1 MEETYLSEILPVFP
15 EDAAMIICHCN
26 QISDRDIRAAVR
38 WMRASDPDTIV
49 TPGKVYHALGKR
61 ADCGGCM
68 KLFVSEMR
76 AADGFAVSDGQKLPP
91 ILTGLRNKAQG

>member
-1 MEETYLSEILPVFP
+1 
-15 EDAAMIICHCN
+15 MIICHCN

-68 KLFVSEMR
+68 PLFLSTMR
-76 AADGFAVSDGQKLPP
+76 ANDNLEVPMELR
-91 ILTGLRNKAQG
+91 GLRLRAHGKEKRA

>member
-1 MEETYLSEILPVFP
+1 MEQTYLSKRLSPSP

-38 WMRASDPDTIV
+38 WMRASDPDTSV

-76 AADGFAVSDGQKLPP
+76 AADGFAVSDAQQLPP
-91 ILTGLRNKAQG
+91 ILTGLRNKA